1 LLGTLYQPLITPT
14 LAIPNIPGADKT
26 LPLDGVRSGSG
37 VILVAAH

>member
-26 LPLDGVRSGSG
+26 FPFDGEKSGSG